1 MQQSPSVNDGI
12 ARPPERGRTRTA
24 VSVSVRIE
32 GGAAGM
38 CLRNTG
44 GEVRISRPGQGQE
57 LTRVSVELRR
67 SVVCEVG
74 IVAPPRQ
81 QDRKT
86 ECRKVHVPK
95 RIVIYGNGQYARLLH
110 QMMLDDGRFEIAAF
124 AADEQFITQRTLF
137 GLSVVEFENVDAEYP
152 ADRFDMMVAIGAVR
166 VRDRKRMFDK
176 AKSKGYRLA
185 NYVAAR
191 ANTYS
196 DLVLGENNIVFTG
209 AYLGPGGRLGD
220 NNMIRPN
227 CYVGHDFRIGSH
239 NYIAPGCNIAGC
251 SSIGDLCYIG
261 IGTTTIQ
268 GLVIADETL
277 IGAGSLVLRS
287 TEPQSKYYGSPAR
300 KMGEHPDTGILMS
313 PVKREERSSTP
324 DSGPGIIEGSV

>member
-1 MQQSPSVNDGI
+1 M
-12 ARPPERGRTRTA
+12 
-24 VSVSVRIE
+24 
-32 GGAAGM
+32 
-38 CLRNTG
+38 
-44 GEVRISRPGQGQE
+44 
-57 LTRVSVELRR
+57 
-67 SVVCEVG
+67 
-74 IVAPPRQ
+74 
-81 QDRKT
+81 
-86 ECRKVHVPK
+86 PK
-95 RIVIYGNGQYARLLH
+95 KIVIYGNGQYARLLL
-110 QMMLDDGRFEIAAF
+110 QMMRDEGLVEIVAF

-137 GLSVVEFENVDAEYP
+137 GLNVVAFENVDAEFP
-152 ADRFDMMVAIGAVR
+152 PDRFDMMVAIGAVR

-176 AKSKGYRLA
+176 ARSKGYRLA

-196 DLVLGENNIVFTG
+196 DLVLGENNIVFPG

-227 CYVGHDFRIGSH
+227 CYVGHDFQIGNH
-239 NYIAPGCNIAGC
+239 NYIAPGCNIAGY

-268 GLVIADETL
+268 GLTIADETL

-300 KMGEHPDTGILMS
+300 KMGEHPDTGIVMS
-313 PVKREERSSTP
+313 PVKREDRSSTP
-324 DSGPGIIEGSV
+324 DSGSDSVEGGL